1 MFDVIIMNIKAITC
15 SHMLQLLV
23 VEMNAQKPINIE
35 INEMTKIM
43 LAHSINLIAHF
54 ERLFSLY
61 TNAMK

>member
-1 MFDVIIMNIKAITC
+1 
-15 SHMLQLLV
+15 MLQLLV